1 MQAATGTPID
11 IVLVLQSTI
20 VLFIAAP
27 PLVRAIYH
35 LPAPGSWKRSRR
47 EAMGP
52 ATAGAGAAS
61 TTATQEA

>member
-1 MQAATGTPID
+1 M
-11 IVLVLQSTI
+11 LVLQSTI